1 MNKQI
6 QILIDDELDLVSG
19 GGIIQDFARMVAS
32 VFHKDSDARRPTTSP
47 PAK

>member
-6 QILIDDELDLVSG
+6 QILSDDELGLVSG
-19 GGIIQDFARMVAS
+19 GGIIDDFVRMVAS
-32 VFHKDSDARRPTTSP
+32 VLHNDTDARRPTTSP